1 MKASMWAMSSLRLV
15 KDAPLSDCVDR
26 IENQISIWLRPG
38 GVGRRV
44 VEINVLVAL
53 EPDVALGLA
62 DGEIVE
68 DDVDFAL
75 RMGGDDPVHEI
86 EELDASA
93 SFIVAAADCAA
104 DDIQRLKTAWLS
116 HGAGS
121 MRLAGHRPPVGR
133 LEVALRAFER
143 LDGRLFVD
151 GEHDGVVR
159 RGQVEPDD
167 VGRLGG
173 EFGTAADA
181 PG

>member
-75 RMGGDDPVHEI
+75 RMGGDDPVHE
-86 EELDASA
+86 SRN
-93 SFIVAAADCAA
+93 STRR
-104 DDIQRLKTAWLS
+104 RLL
-116 HGAGS
+116 
-121 MRLAGHRPPVGR
+121 
-133 LEVALRAFER
+133 
-143 LDGRLFVD
+143 
-151 GEHDGVVR
+151 
-159 RGQVEPDD
+159 
-167 VGRLGG
+167 
-173 EFGTAADA
+173 
-181 PG
+181 